1 MDENEYNTQRGHMNN
16 AKPTNKN
23 ELILFR
29 LDAIDKKLVDLQV
42 LMTQTALQEQKIA
55 ELESAINKQND
66 KIEDYALLK
75 EKVKELSE
83 AKKSANAKWWQV
95 CLMVLS
101 PIVTAI
107 VVFALAGGFNAK

>member
-1 MDENEYNTQRGHMNN
+1 MLDRDERGHQTP
-16 AKPTNKN
+16 KPANKQ

-75 EKVKELSE
+75 AKVTELTE
-83 AKKSANAKWWQV
+83 AKKNANAKWWQV
-95 CLMVLS
+95 LLIALS
-101 PIVTAI
+101 PIISGLMVYLI
-107 VVFALAGGFNAK
+107 NGGFNAK

>member
-1 MDENEYNTQRGHMNN
+1 MNENEYQQHRGSMSNT
-16 AKPTNKN
+16 KTVNKQ

-55 ELESAINKQND
+55 ELESAISKQND
-66 KIEDYALLK
+66 KLEDYTLLK
-75 EKVKELSE
+75 DKVKELTD
-83 AKKSANAKWWQV
+83 AKKNANAKWWQIG
-95 CLMVLS
+95 LMFLS
-101 PIVTAI
+101 PIITAI

>member
-1 MDENEYNTQRGHMNN
+1 MDEREVLQHRGTMSSP
-16 AKPTNKN
+16 KPTNKN

-66 KIEDYALLK
+66 KIEDYTLLK
-75 EKVKELSE
+75 EKVKDLTE
-83 AKKSANAKWWQV
+83 AKKSANAKWWQISLV
-95 CLMVLS
+95 ALS
-101 PIVTAI
+101 PIISAI